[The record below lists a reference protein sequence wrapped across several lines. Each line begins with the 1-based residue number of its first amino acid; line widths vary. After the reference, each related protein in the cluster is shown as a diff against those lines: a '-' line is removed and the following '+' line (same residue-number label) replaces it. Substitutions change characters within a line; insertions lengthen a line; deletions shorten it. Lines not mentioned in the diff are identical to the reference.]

1 MKNRKISKRTE
12 KLLIKSLKTKFIKI
26 YKKKIKIKN
35 SRLSLLIAG
44 GKSPLKLYRE
54 LSKIHIDW
62 SRIDFFLT
70 DERFVSLK
78 SINSNYR
85 NIYDNFLK
93 KIQIDK
99 KQIYFINTN
108 FKSPSKVVLDYQNK
122 IKKYFHHKN
131 LYFDIAILGMG
142 LDGHIASVFSN
153 NENLKKSSIV
163 SMIIKKDFKRI
174 TINLNII
181 NNSKNIYLW
190 LNHKKKVIA
199 FNKHIKMNNKDVPV
213 NFLKKNKTLIFAKS
227 ITQQ

>member
-12 KLLIKSLKTKFIKI
+12 KLLIKSLKAKFIKI

-108 FKSPSKVVLDYQNK
+108 FKSLV
-122 IKKYFHHKN
+122 HR
-131 LYFDIAILGMG
+131 
-142 LDGHIASVFSN
+142 
-153 NENLKKSSIV
+153 KSE
-163 SMIIKKDFKRI
+163 IIPRP
-174 TINLNII
+174 LR
-181 NNSKNIYLW
+181 SYLAW
-190 LNHKKKVIA
+190 
-199 FNKHIKMNNKDVPV
+199 
-213 NFLKKNKTLIFAKS
+213 
-227 ITQQ
+227 